1 MVTSGTPSPIRV
13 SQKRLTV
20 VLSVLALLG
29 IIAIGIARWDSTRN
43 FTMYGT
49 MGRTISL
56 YSSLIVYE
64 DHPIDVAPVGYFRG
78 SLELLVTEGEPPFP
92 SPFLSA
98 YPTTIPIY
106 LLILAYLATL
116 LLIWLV
122 LMNRLARREF
132 LGREKSK

>member
-13 SQKRLTV
+13 SQKRLIV

-29 IIAIGIARWDSTRN
+29 IIAIGIAWWDSTRN

-78 SLELLVTEGEPPFP
+78 SLKLLVIEGEPPFP

-106 LLILAYLATL
+106 LIILGYLATL
-116 LLIWLV
+116 LLIWLA

-132 LGREKSK
+132 MRQRDT